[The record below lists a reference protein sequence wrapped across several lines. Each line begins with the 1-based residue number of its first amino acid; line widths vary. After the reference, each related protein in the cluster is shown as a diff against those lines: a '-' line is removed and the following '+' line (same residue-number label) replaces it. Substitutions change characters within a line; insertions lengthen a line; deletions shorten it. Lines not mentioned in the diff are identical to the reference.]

1 MLDYPIGVEIK
12 EIINENANV
21 KTFVLD
27 AQLEARPGQFVMV
40 WVPRID
46 EKPFSL
52 SRISGNIAIT
62 VQKKG
67 KATEKMHEMK
77 IGEILGIRGPY
88 GNGFDVSNLKNACI
102 VAGGIGTAPL
112 VPLAEALQ
120 RPTFI
125 SGARTKNDLLFE
137 ERLKKCSDL
146 YITTDDGSAGE
157 KGFNTQALEKLIAEG
172 KKFDAVFTCGPEPMM
187 RRVFEI
193 CEKNKIQM
201 QASLERFMKC
211 GGLGICGQCSVNGIR
226 VCADG
231 PIFRNEML
239 GKMLEFGNSARLKTG
254 KKVALKEYAEWRQK

>member
-1 MLDYPIGVEIK
+1 MLDYPVGIAIK

-27 AQLEARPGQFVMV
+27 AHLEARPGQFIMV

-52 SRISGNIAIT
+52 SKISGDIAIT

-67 KATEKMHEMK
+67 KATEKMHEMRAV
-77 IGEILGIRGPY
+77 EILGIRGPY
-88 GNGFDVSNLKNACI
+88 GNGFDAGRAKSACI
-102 VAGGIGTAPL
+102 VAGGIGAAPL

-120 RPTFI
+120 NSTFI
-125 SGARTKNDLLFE
+125 LGARTKNDLLFE
-137 ERLKKCSDL
+137 DRLRKCSEL

-157 KGFNTQALEKLIAEG
+157 KGFNTQVLEKLLAGG
-172 KKFDAVFTCGPEPMM
+172 KKFDAVFCCGPEPMM
-187 RRVFEI
+187 RHVFEI
-193 CEKNKIQM
+193 CEKHRIPL

-231 PIFRNEML
+231 PVFGNEML
-239 GKMLEFGNSARLKTG
+239 GKMLEFGISARLKTG
-254 KKVALKEYAEWRQK
+254 KSVPLKEYAEWRQK

>member
-12 EIINENANV
+12 EIITENSNV

-27 AQLEARPGQFVMV
+27 AQLDARPGQFVMV
-40 WVPRID
+40 WIPRVD

-52 SRISGNIAIT
+52 SCISENIAIT

-67 KATEKMHEMK
+67 KATEKMHEMRA
-77 IGEILGIRGPY
+77 GEILGIRGPY
-88 GNGFDVSNLKNACI
+88 GNGFDVGKAKSACI
-102 VAGGIGTAPL
+102 VAGGIGVAPL
-112 VPLAEALQ
+112 LPLAEILQ
-120 RPTFI
+120 KPTFI
-125 SGARTKNDLLFE
+125 LGARTKNDLLFE
-137 ERLKKCSDL
+137 ERLKKCSEL

-157 KGFNTQALEKLIAEG
+157 KGFNTQVLEKLIAEG
-172 KKFDAVFTCGPEPMM
+172 KKFDAVFCCGPEPMM
-187 RRVFEI
+187 KRVFEI
-193 CEKNKIQM
+193 CEKHKIPL

-231 PIFRNEML
+231 PVFGNEML
-239 GKMLEFGNSARLKTG
+239 GKMFEFGNSARLKTG